1 MWCKM
6 EHPIGGGGSVCN
18 DLGGVSTVDEV
29 REAIIKRL
37 SFGHCPKG
45 GGAKPESKSFEVV

>member
-29 REAIIKRL
+29 REAIKKRL

-45 GGAKPESKSFEVV
+45 GGG